1 MSPAIHVND
10 EQLRMLMTEADE
22 SGETAIA
29 ASHVEA
35 CEHCQ
40 HRLSQLLSHDEVC
53 VEAVQLL
60 QGGSEFVAS
69 LRSDATASFEQRDAA
84 DPLHVREEN
93 SSEEIDD
100 RELLSP
106 SHPEMLGRI
115 GRYEIERRL
124 GSGGM
129 GVVYK
134 GFDTELNRSVAIKV
148 LAPHLA
154 TNGPARQRFGRE
166 SRAIAAVVHEHVVAI
181 HNVESSGPHPYLVMQ
196 YVPGESLQSRIERD
210 GPLSV
215 EEILRIGMQTA
226 SGLAAAHEQGI
237 VHRDVKPANILLEA
251 GLERV
256 LLTDFGLAR
265 TADDASLTQTGI
277 VAGTPHYMSPE
288 QANGEAIDHRSDLFS
303 LGSVLYFIAT
313 GHPPF
318 RADRAMGV
326 LHRICHHPH
335 RPVWQS
341 NPQLPDSLCYLIDQ
355 LLEKRPNKRPGNAS
369 EVKERMLKML
379 QRTYVQRPGLWT
391 RCKRTLY
398 RHRRPMGAVG
408 VLGAVSL
415 IAFAAFLALGG
426 NGLLRSDAGN
436 PAGPSI
442 PQPIVPEPPST
453 SEMPPIEEPPVPVQ
467 VEKLSDLPTDLQQ
480 TLQSWMSDSLE
491 FQQEIDRI
499 QREIDSYENRF
510 ERNR

>member
-1 MSPAIHVND
+1 MSPAIHVSD
-10 EQLRMLMTEADE
+10 EQLRMLMTEVDDT
-22 SGETAIA
+22 GETVAA

-53 VEAVQLL
+53 VDAVQLL
-60 QGGSEFVAS
+60 QGGSEFAAS

-341 NPQLPDSLCYLIDQ
+341 NPQLPDSLCYMIDQ
-355 LLEKRPNKRPGNAS
+355 LLEKRPNKRPGSAG
-369 EVKERMLKML
+369 EVKERLLKML
-379 QRTYVQRPGLWT
+379 QRTQVQRPGMWT
-391 RCKRTLY
+391 RCKRSLR
-398 RHRRPMGAVG
+398 RHRRPLRAGGA
-408 VLGAVSL
+408 LAAICTFA
-415 IAFAAFLALGG
+415 IAIFFTLGG
-426 NGLLRSDAGN
+426 NEWFRSDAGN
-436 PAGPSI
+436 PIDPSI
-442 PQPIVPEPPST
+442 PRPVVPELPHISDA
-453 SEMPPIEEPPVPVQ
+453 PPIQEPPVPDQ
-467 VEKLSDLPTDLQQ
+467 VEKLSDLPADLQG
-480 TLQSWMSDSLE
+480 TLQGWMNDSLE
-491 FQQEIDRI
+491 FQQEIGRL
-499 QREIDSYENRF
+499 QQEIDSYENRF